1 MVEDAEAYTERDAVC
16 QQCRNNQKAGI
27 RYICMV
33 LESSSHLRIHEDIDT
48 FGNRDQLI
56 NPQRHTLA
64 QARVTTKPSVVP
76 KFVNENRAHPI
87 KVHSFSGAQAGHC
100 SLYFVSHGDLRQLT
114 PSRELKI
121 CKCK

>member
-1 MVEDAEAYTERDAVC
+1 
-16 QQCRNNQKAGI
+16 
-27 RYICMV
+27 MV

-100 SLYFVSHGDLRQLT
+100 SLYFVSHGDLR
-114 PSRELKI
+114 
-121 CKCK
+121 